1 MSVKKYIPNTITSIG
16 LLCGLVGVYFSFT
29 RRPDLAFYL
38 MLAAA
43 VCDFLDGFAARLLH
57 AYSLTGKELDSLADL
72 VSFGVLPA
80 FMLVNLKTAVSFGS
94 SPLTLAPLLIAL
106 FTALRL
112 ARFNTAETDNHY
124 FQGLPAPS
132 SGLICGSLCYFVS
145 FEPASFLSLWVLNDW
160 FIPVFTVV
168 MCALLVCRIPM
179 FSAKFSKADPIS
191 VNRKRLAF
199 VVNIALIIAIVATT
213 GLNWSMVILLG
224 LVTYVIMNLI
234 LAALKV

>member
-16 LLCGLVGVYFSFT
+16 LLCGLVGVYFSFI

-38 MLAAA
+38 LLGAAL
-43 VCDFLDGFAARLLH
+43 CDFLDGLAARILH
-57 AYSLTGKELDSLADL
+57 SYSSLGKELDSLSDL

-80 FMLVNLKTAVSFGS
+80 FMLVNLKAAVSFGT
-94 SPLTLAPLLIAL
+94 SPLMLVPLALAL

-112 ARFNTAETDNHY
+112 ARFNIDEPDNLY
-124 FQGLPAPS
+124 FKGLPAPA
-132 SGLICGSLCYFVS
+132 SGLLCGALCYFVS
-145 FEPASFLSLWVLNDW
+145 YEPASFLSLWVLNDW
-160 FIPVFTVV
+160 FLPLFTAV

-179 FSAKFSKADPIS
+179 FSAKFSLKDPVP

-199 VVNIALIIAIVATT
+199 LIDIALIIAIVATS

-224 LVTYVIMNLI
+224 LATSVLMNLI

>member
-1 MSVKKYIPNTITSIG
+1 MSIKKNIPNSITSIG

-43 VCDFLDGFAARLLH
+43 VCDFLDGLAARLLH
-57 AYSLTGKELDSLADL
+57 AYSGVGKELDSLADL

-80 FMLVNLKTAVSFGS
+80 FMLVNLKAAVSFGS
-94 SPLTLAPLLIAL
+94 SPLMLVPLLIAL

-112 ARFNTAETDNHY
+112 ARFNTDETDNRY
-124 FQGLPAPS
+124 FRGLPAPA

-145 FEPASFLSLWVLNDW
+145 CEPASFLSLWVLNDW

-168 MCALLVCRIPM
+168 MCALLVCSVPM
-179 FSAKFSKADPIS
+179 FSIKFSKGDPVA

-199 VVNIALIIAIVATT
+199 VVNAALITAIVATT

-234 LAALKV
+234 LALLKV

>member
-43 VCDFLDGFAARLLH
+43 VCDFLDGLAARLLH
-57 AYSLTGKELDSLADL
+57 AYSSTGKELDSLADL

-80 FMLVNLKTAVSFGS
+80 FMLVNLKAAVSFGS
-94 SPLTLAPLLIAL
+94 SPLMLVPLALAL

-112 ARFNTAETDNHY
+112 ARFNTDETDNLY
-124 FQGLPAPS
+124 FKGLPAPA
-132 SGLICGSLCYFVS
+132 SGLICGALCYFVS
-145 FEPASFLSLWVLNDW
+145 YEPASFLSLWVLNDW
-160 FIPVFTVV
+160 FLPVFTAA
-168 MCALLVCRIPM
+168 MCALLVCRVPM
-179 FSAKFSKADPIS
+179 FGAKFSLKDPVP
-191 VNRKRLAF
+191 VNRKRIAF
-199 VVNIALIIAIVATT
+199 AVDILLIIAIVATT

-224 LVTYVIMNLI
+224 MVTYVVMNLI

>member
-1 MSVKKYIPNTITSIG
+1 MTIKKYIPNTITSIG

-38 MLAAA
+38 MLGAAA
-43 VCDFLDGFAARLLH
+43 CDFLDGLAARLLH
-57 AYSLTGKELDSLADL
+57 AYTGLGKELDSLADL

-80 FMLVNLKTAVSFGS
+80 FMLVNLKATVSFGF
-94 SPLTLAPLLIAL
+94 SPIMLVPLALAL

-112 ARFNTAETDNHY
+112 ARFNADEADNLY
-124 FQGLPAPS
+124 FKGLPAPA
-132 SGLICGSLCYFVS
+132 SGLICGALCYFVS
-145 FEPASFLSLWVLNDW
+145 YEPASFLSLWVLNDW
-160 FIPVFTVV
+160 FIPALTVV
-168 MCALLVCRIPM
+168 MCALLVCRVPM
-179 FSAKFSKADPIS
+179 FSAKFSLKDPVP

-199 VVNIALIIAIVATT
+199 VIDIALIIAIVATT

-234 LAALKV
+234 LAVLKV

>member
-1 MSVKKYIPNTITSIG
+1 MSIKKYIPNTITSIG
-16 LLCGLVGVYFSFT
+16 LLCGLVGVYFSFAH
-29 RRPDLAFYL
+29 RPDIAFYL

-43 VCDFLDGFAARLLH
+43 ACDFLDGFAARLLH
-57 AYSLTGKELDSLADL
+57 AYTGIGKELDSLADL

-80 FMLVNLKTAVSFGS
+80 FMLVNLKAAVSFS
-94 SPLTLAPLLIAL
+94 TSPLMLVPLLIAL
-106 FTALRL
+106 FTAWRL

-124 FQGLPAPS
+124 FQGLPAPA

-160 FIPVFTVV
+160 FLPAFTVV

-179 FSAKFSKADPIS
+179 FSAKFSLKDPVP

-199 VVNIALIIAIVATT
+199 VIDIALIIAIVATT

>member
-16 LLCGLVGVYFSFT
+16 LLCGLVGVYFSFI

-38 MLAAA
+38 LLGAAL
-43 VCDFLDGFAARLLH
+43 CDFLDGLAARILH
-57 AYSLTGKELDSLADL
+57 SYSSLGKELDSLSDL

-80 FMLVNLKTAVSFGS
+80 FMLVNLKAAVSFGT
-94 SPLTLAPLLIAL
+94 SPLMLVPLALAL

-112 ARFNTAETDNHY
+112 ARFNIDDPDNLY
-124 FQGLPAPS
+124 FKGLPAPA
-132 SGLICGSLCYFVS
+132 SGLLCGALCYFVS
-145 FEPASFLSLWVLNDW
+145 YEPASFLSLWVLNDW
-160 FIPVFTVV
+160 FLPLFTAV

-179 FSAKFSKADPIS
+179 FSAKFSLKDPVP

-199 VVNIALIIAIVATT
+199 LIDIALIIAIVATS

-224 LVTYVIMNLI
+224 LATYVLMNLI

>member
-16 LLCGLVGVYFSFT
+16 LLCGLVGVYFSFI

-38 MLAAA
+38 LLGAAL
-43 VCDFLDGFAARLLH
+43 CDFLDGLAARILH
-57 AYSLTGKELDSLADL
+57 SYSSLGKELDSLSDL

-80 FMLVNLKTAVSFGS
+80 FMLVNLKAAVSFGT
-94 SPLTLAPLLIAL
+94 SPLMLVPLALAL

-112 ARFNTAETDNHY
+112 ARFNIDEPDNLY
-124 FQGLPAPS
+124 FKGLPAPV
-132 SGLICGSLCYFVS
+132 SGLLCGALCYFVS
-145 FEPASFLSLWVLNDW
+145 YEPASFLSLWVLNDW
-160 FIPVFTVV
+160 FLPLFTAV

-179 FSAKFSKADPIS
+179 FSAKFSLKDPVP

-199 VVNIALIIAIVATT
+199 LIDIALIIAIVATS

-224 LVTYVIMNLI
+224 LATYVLMNLI